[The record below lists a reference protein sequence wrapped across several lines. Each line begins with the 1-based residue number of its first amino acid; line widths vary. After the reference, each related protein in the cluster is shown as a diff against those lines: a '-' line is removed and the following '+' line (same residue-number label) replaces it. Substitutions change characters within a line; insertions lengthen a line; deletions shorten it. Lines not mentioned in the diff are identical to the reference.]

1 MKTQRLGMRKI
12 NLSASKLDEC
22 LKFPFLCDK
31 ESGLQHFSLVFCE
44 NNSIFRT
51 EVYFLNI
58 LA

>member
-1 MKTQRLGMRKI
+1 MHKI

-22 LKFPFLCDK
+22 LKFAFLCDE

-44 NNSIFRT
+44 NDSIFRT